1 MDTQRSILRPENRE
15 EWLKLRTNDITS
27 TEISA
32 LFNCSPYTTR
42 FELWHRKHDKTV
54 VELEPNDRLRWGTR
68 LQDSIAAG
76 IAEDNGWK
84 IRKMDEYIRMDGE
97 RLGASFDFA
106 IEEIDGVKVNG
117 LLEIKNVDA
126 LIFRDGWILDGD
138 NMEAPPHIELQAQ
151 QQLLV
156 SNADFNYIGA
166 LVGGNRVV
174 LMKREPDLSI
184 QKAILKANDDFWK
197 SINAGEMPEPDFERD
212 AEFIIAMNS
221 HAEPGKV
228 IDVKDTPAIL
238 SLVELYLMLSAKMKE
253 AKEKK
258 DALKAEILTH
268 IGDAEKVLGSTFT
281 ISAGM
286 IGPAFIEAH
295 ERSGYRNFKVIKK
308 KEKK

>member
-106 IEEIDGVKVNG
+106 IEEIDGAKVNG

-197 SINAGEMPEPDFERD
+197 SIKEGEMPEPDFERD